1 MNYEVVSIDLV
12 FGFQKG
18 WIVKIVS
25 IAVVCV
31 WFSKNCENC
40 VRIVFIDLVF
50 EFQKYPLMLCLDFKK
65 KEYLQ
70 ILLTSRSD
78 RCDLLLN
85 GGVQIEVWSS
95 VVNPR
100 RMFTN
105 AYMNQFLKQALD
117 SKIASSVECVIN
129 RVMTFL
135 ILTRKSSKLTWICNF
150 DTKN

>member
-1 MNYEVVSIDLV
+1 MLRFTVLSPFIFYHSFFLFLFLELCCYCELTLKSAQNSNQIMTKNGEK
-12 FGFQKG
+12 QCEK
-18 WIVKIVS
+18 
-25 IAVVCV
+25 CV
-31 WFSKNCENC
+31 NT
-40 VRIVFIDLVF
+40 IYI
-50 EFQKYPLMLCLDFKK
+50 
-65 KEYLQ
+65 Q

-135 ILTRKSSKLTWICNF
+135 ILTRKSSKLT
-150 DTKN
+150 